1 MPTKYLVQ
9 IGRVALI
16 NFGQDAGKLVTIV
29 DIVDQNRALIDGTST
44 GVPRQAIPF
53 KRLRLTKFRLRI
65 PYGTSSKNIQ
75 KIWKEN
81 EIEKKFGET
90 KLALRLKQQ
99 QLKSNMTDFDR
110 FKLYKTKQRYNRIV
124 DKKFALLKFK
134 SKKAEKAGAG
144 LSSVFSFGLHLAV
157 VGYLY
162 DNQSSLSPIY
172 HSFGLYLMIL
182 SFFHY
187 GEFQSTSLINN
198 NNNSITIQAFLL
210 DNSIEYHLAIAI
222 SLTEFCIESWYFPNQ
237 KFIFHPYLTYTG
249 LIICIVGDSLR
260 KLAMYTAGHN
270 FNHII
275 QIDHYSDHQLI
286 TTGIYS
292 IFRHPSYVGW
302 FYWSIGTQILLQNPI
317 SLVGYAIVSWR
328 FFKQRIQFEEITLIN
343 FFGPKYLIYKK
354 EVPTGLPWIDGY

>member
-29 DIVDQNRALIDGTST
+29 DIVDQNRALIDGAST

-144 LSSVFSFGLHLAV
+144 KAKG
-157 VGYLY
+157 
-162 DNQSSLSPIY
+162 
-172 HSFGLYLMIL
+172 
-182 SFFHY
+182 
-187 GEFQSTSLINN
+187 
-198 NNNSITIQAFLL
+198 
-210 DNSIEYHLAIAI
+210 
-222 SLTEFCIESWYFPNQ
+222 
-237 KFIFHPYLTYTG
+237 
-249 LIICIVGDSLR
+249 
-260 KLAMYTAGHN
+260 
-270 FNHII
+270 
-275 QIDHYSDHQLI
+275 
-286 TTGIYS
+286 
-292 IFRHPSYVGW
+292 
-302 FYWSIGTQILLQNPI
+302 
-317 SLVGYAIVSWR
+317 
-328 FFKQRIQFEEITLIN
+328 
-343 FFGPKYLIYKK
+343 KK
-354 EVPTGLPWIDGY
+354 

>member
-1 MPTKYLVQ
+1 MPTKYQVE

-16 NFGQDAGKLVTIV
+16 NFGPDAGKLVAIV
-29 DIVDQNRALIDGTST
+29 DIIDQNRALIDGTSS
-44 GVPRQAIPF
+44 GIPRQAIQF

-65 PYGTSSKNIQ
+65 PYGTNSRNIQ

-81 EIEKKFGET
+81 EIDKKFGET

-124 DKKFALLKFK
+124 NKKLALLKFK
-134 SKKAEKAGAG
+134 SKKTEKAGGG
-144 LSSVFSFGLHLAV
+144 LSFVFSFGLHLSVAH
-157 VGYLY
+157 LQ
-162 DNQSSLSPIY
+162 DNPSSPMWHTL
-172 HSFGLYLMIL
+172 GLYLMIL
-182 SFFHY
+182 SLFHY
-187 GEFQSTSLINN
+187 GEFQATAMININ
-198 NNNSITIQAFLL
+198 DITVQTFLL
-210 DNSIEYHLAIAI
+210 NHSVEYHLALYI
-222 SLTEFCIESWYFPNQ
+222 SLAEFCIESMFFTDW
-237 KFIFHPYLTYTG
+237 KFIFHPYITYTG
-249 LIICIVGDSLR
+249 LFICIAGDGLR
-260 KLAMYTAGHN
+260 KLAMFTAGHN
-270 FNHII
+270 FTHVI
-275 QIDHYSDHQLI
+275 QVDYFSDHQLI

-302 FYWSIGTQILLQNPI
+302 FYWSLGTQILLQNPI
-317 SLVGYAIVSWR
+317 SFIGYAIVSWR